1 MKNILILHGSNDLYG
16 ASKVLL
22 NVVDCL
28 NANQYKVHVIL
39 PFKGNLDNKL
49 IDIVHKLSYFKL
61 GVFRKKYLNFF
72 GLINRS
78 YNIVKSTVQII
89 KYIKNN
95 EIDIVYSNTSVI
107 WSGILAS
114 YILKRKSVVHIHEIP
129 YGNNLYNIVSG
140 FFFKYFVD
148 SIIVVSKKVRDH
160 WAKYC
165 EFNKI
170 KIIYNYSE
178 FENEY
183 SQKSG
188 KKKSEY
194 IISNISRIVPQKGI
208 EYFIEISKEM
218 LRLDNKF
225 KFNIIGDTLTNS
237 DNYLEKLKK
246 TVKNYD
252 LENKIFFK
260 GFKRNIKAQILQSDL
275 ILQTP
280 VFPDSL
286 PTVLIDSL
294 SLEKPVVS
302 TDLGGCAE
310 ILNYG
315 KNGILVPTKNASA
328 CAQIINQYSSDKNLQ
343 AKHLKN
349 AKIFLNQNF
358 SSMEFNKRVLDELNR
373 VSNG

>member
-1 MKNILILHGSNDLYG
+1 LKNILILHGSNDLYG

-78 YNIVKSTVQII
+78 YNILKSTIQII

-114 YILKRKSVVHIHEIP
+114 YISNRKSVVHIHEIP

-160 WAKYC
+160 WGKYYD
-165 EFNKI
+165 FNKI

-237 DNYLEKLKK
+237 NNYLEKLKK
-246 TVKNYD
+246 IIKNYN

-260 GFKRNIKAQILQSDL
+260 GFKRNIKVQILESDL

-294 SLEKPVVS
+294 SLNKPVVS

-315 KNGILVPTKNASA
+315 KNGILIPTKNASV

-343 AKHLKN
+343 EKHLKN

-358 SSMEFNKRVLDELNR
+358 SKIEFNKRVLDELNR